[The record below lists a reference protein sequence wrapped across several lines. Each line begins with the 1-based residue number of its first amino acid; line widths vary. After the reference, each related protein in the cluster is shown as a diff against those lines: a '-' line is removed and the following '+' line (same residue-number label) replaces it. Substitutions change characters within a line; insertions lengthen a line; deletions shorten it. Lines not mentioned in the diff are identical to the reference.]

1 MTFEYMLKNNTR
13 LVDFKMEITNMMK
26 DVVLPAYS
34 NLSLCYW
41 KMERWNMVITFANQV
56 LQSDSANVK
65 NIYRRGIARKMLKMY
80 D

>member
-1 MTFEYMLKNNTR
+1 MLKNNTQ
-13 LVDFKMEITNMMK
+13 LANFKTEITNLMREI
-26 DVVLPAYS
+26 VLPSYS

-41 KMERWNMVITFANQV
+41 KMEKWNMVITFADQV

-65 NIYRRGIARKMLKMY
+65 NIYRRAVARKMLKMY